1 MMLDLDDYSTPPI
14 STTTSSHHYSIF
26 KYQDRSVDKTTVG
39 FMETM
44 RRLSPLLSSAS
55 ANRTRLAVFGP
66 ILSRCKLT
74 ATARTTRLKIITS
87 ASSLRYSSNSSETNY
102 TYSAEQRKLDH
113 KHCVE
118 LVQTRDMEGYLC
130 GLLMPS
136 SSREAYFALRAFNVE
151 IASIKDASKLIG
163 GRSRSSSSGGGGM
176 FDVDNELGESQGGDS
191 TLPSRLRMQWWR
203 DAIAD
208 VYDNGSTAS
217 QSSSQDP
224 IVQSLTSSRKFNP
237 TLRSLS
243 HAIQTHGLT
252 HRFLRRIMEAR
263 EEDLSITQYE
273 RWRDVAQYGE
283 DTVSNM
289 LYLSLETVGV
299 RDDESDEVAS
309 NIGVGLGVLTAL
321 RSTAFR
327 ASQGECSIP
336 LDLASK
342 HDITMDTLYQAWDV
356 STNSSEGIDAEVLE
370 KAAAATE
377 SLRGATMEMV
387 EVASFHLQRARENQS
402 KVPKEG
408 RMCLLPAV
416 CGLKYLDSLKEC
428 NYDVLHPV
436 LVGGGDDGA
445 VERRRR
451 LSLMLMLGRT
461 WLTGTF

>member
-1 MMLDLDDYSTPPI
+1 MRGLSSTC
-14 STTTSSHHYSIF
+14 TTS
-26 KYQDRSVDKTTVG
+26 KTLWW
-39 FMETM
+39 
-44 RRLSPLLSSAS
+44 RQSSRSAS
-55 ANRTRLAVFGP
+55 ASVVLATLPQCVHQQFA
-66 ILSRCKLT
+66 T
-74 ATARTTRLKIITS
+74 ATTRSHNLSSCPIRHSSSTTNGS
-87 ASSLRYSSNSSETNY
+87 YST
-102 TYSAEQRKLDH
+102 EQRKADH

-163 GRSRSSSSGGGGM
+163 GRSRSSNSSSLVMDG
-176 FDVDNELGESQGGDS
+176 LGGDEGLEDN
-191 TLPSRLRMQWWR
+191 TLASRLRMQWWR

-208 VYDNGSTAS
+208 VYEQHADNKLDNST
-217 QSSSQDP
+217 SSSAAATHDP
-224 IVQSLTSSRKFNP
+224 ILLSLTSSRRHNP
-237 TLRSLS
+237 TLRSLA
-243 HAIQTHGLT
+243 HAINTHGLT
-252 HRFLRRIMEAR
+252 YRFLRRVLEAR
-263 EEDLSITQYE
+263 ENDLSITQYE
-273 RWRDVAQYGE
+273 KWRDVAQYGE
-283 DTVSNM
+283 DTVSNI

-299 RDDESDEVAS
+299 RDDGADMVAS
-309 NIGVGLGVLTAL
+309 DIGVGLGILTAL

-336 LDLASK
+336 LDLATK
-342 HDITMDTLYQAWDV
+342 HDVSMDTLYHAWD
-356 STNSSEGIDAEVLE
+356 SSINDDSNGEDSDSEQLE
-370 KAAAATE
+370 KANMAREA
-377 SLRGATMEMV
+377 LRGATVEMV
-387 EVASFHLQRARENQS
+387 EMASFHLHRARENQG

-428 NYDVLHPV
+428 NYDVLHPA
-436 LVGGGDDGA
+436 LVGGGDDAAA

>member
-1 MMLDLDDYSTPPI
+1 MRGL
-14 STTTSSHHYSIF
+14 SSI
-26 KYQDRSVDKTTVG
+26 
-39 FMETM
+39 
-44 RRLSPLLSSAS
+44 LSPAADRARLLVVRGSTARCALQSSS
-55 ANRTRLAVFGP
+55 
-66 ILSRCKLT
+66 T
-74 ATARTTRLKIITS
+74 ATNFFHLPTS
-87 ASSLRYSSNSSETNY
+87 ASTIRYNSNDANISNT
-102 TYSAEQRKLDH
+102 AQRQSDH

-118 LVQTRDMEGYLC
+118 LVQNRDMEGYLC

-163 GRSRSSSSGGGGM
+163 GRSRPSPSSSGGGGP
-176 FDVDNELGESQGGDS
+176 FDMDNELGESQGGDT

-208 VYDNGSTAS
+208 VYDNKSNDAAS
-217 QSSSQDP
+217 PSSQDP
-224 IVQSLTSSRKFNP
+224 IIRSLTSSRKFNP
-237 TLRSLS
+237 TLRSLT
-243 HAIQTHGLT
+243 HAIETHGLT
-252 HRFLRRIMEAR
+252 YRFLRRIMEAR

-273 RWRDVAQYGE
+273 KRRDVAQYGE
-283 DTVSNM
+283 DTVSNI

-299 RDDESDEVAS
+299 RDDESDKVAS
-309 NIGVGLGVLTAL
+309 DIGVGLGVLTAL

-336 LDLASK
+336 LDLATK
-342 HDITMDTLYQAWDV
+342 HDISMDTLYQAWDA
-356 STNSSEGIDAEVLE
+356 SINDGDKDSEQLE
-370 KAAAATE
+370 QAAAAKE

-387 EVASFHLQRARENQS
+387 EMASFHFHRARENQG

-416 CGLKYLDSLKEC
+416 CGLKYLDSLNEC

-436 LVGGGDDGA
+436 LVGGGDDAAA
-445 VERRRR
+445 VALERRRK
-451 LSLMLMLGRT
+451 LSLMMMMGRT

>member
-1 MMLDLDDYSTPPI
+1 MRGLSSSI
-14 STTTSSHHYSIF
+14 STASKTLWRRQSS
-26 KYQDRSVDKTTVG
+26 R
-39 FMETM
+39 
-44 RRLSPLLSSAS
+44 SAS
-55 ANRTRLAVFGP
+55 ASVVLATLPQCVHQQF
-66 ILSRCKLT
+66 
-74 ATARTTRLKIITS
+74 ATATTRLHNL
-87 ASSLRYSSNSSETNY
+87 SSYPIRHSSSTTNDNYST
-102 TYSAEQRKLDH
+102 EQRKADH

-163 GRSRSSSSGGGGM
+163 GRSRSSNSSSSLG
-176 FDVDNELGESQGGDS
+176 VDGLGRDEGLEDN
-191 TLPSRLRMQWWR
+191 TLASRLRMQWWR

-208 VYDNGSTAS
+208 VYEQHTDNKLDKST
-217 QSSSQDP
+217 SSSSAAAAHDP
-224 IVQSLTSSRKFNP
+224 ILLSLTSSRRHNP

-243 HAIQTHGLT
+243 HAINTHGLT
-252 HRFLRRIMEAR
+252 YRFLRRVLEAR
-263 EEDLSITQYE
+263 ENDLSITQYE
-273 RWRDVAQYGE
+273 KWRDVAQYGE
-283 DTVSNM
+283 DTVSNI

-299 RDDESDEVAS
+299 RDDGADMVAS
-309 NIGVGLGVLTAL
+309 DIGVGLGVLTAL

-336 LDLASK
+336 LDLATK
-342 HDITMDTLYQAWDV
+342 HDVSMDTLYHAWD
-356 STNSSEGIDAEVLE
+356 SSINNDNNSSGGDSEQLE
-370 KAAAATE
+370 KANMAKEA
-377 SLRGATMEMV
+377 LRGATVEMV
-387 EVASFHLQRARENQS
+387 EMASFHLHRARENQG

-428 NYDVLHPV
+428 NYDVLHPA
-436 LVGGGDDGA
+436 LVGGSDDAAA

>member
-1 MMLDLDDYSTPPI
+1 MI
-14 STTTSSHHYSIF
+14 SMRMKRGLSSILSPAA
-26 KYQDRSVDKTTVG
+26 DRARSVVCGSSARCAQSSTAANFHHLPT
-39 FMETM
+39 
-44 RRLSPLLSSAS
+44 SAS
-55 ANRTRLAVFGP
+55 A
-66 ILSRCKLT
+66 I
-74 ATARTTRLKIITS
+74 
-87 ASSLRYSSNSSETNY
+87 RYRYNSNDAHS
-102 TYSAEQRKLDH
+102 YSAEKRKADH

-118 LVQTRDMEGYLC
+118 LVQNRDMEGYLC

-163 GRSRSSSSGGGGM
+163 GRSRPSPSSGGGGL
-176 FDVDNELGESQGGDS
+176 FDMDNELGESQGGDT

-208 VYDNGSTAS
+208 VYDYKSVDAS
-217 QSSSQDP
+217 PSSQDP
-224 IVQSLTSSRKFNP
+224 IIRSLTSSRKFNP
-237 TLRSLS
+237 TLRSLT
-243 HAIQTHGLT
+243 HAIETHGLT
-252 HRFLRRIMEAR
+252 YRFLRRMMEAR

-273 RWRDVAQYGE
+273 KRRDVAQYGE
-283 DTVSNM
+283 DTVSNI

-299 RDDESDEVAS
+299 RDDESDMVAS
-309 NIGVGLGVLTAL
+309 DIGVGLGVLTAL

-336 LDLASK
+336 LDLATK
-342 HDITMDTLYQAWDV
+342 HDISMDTLYQAWDA
-356 STNSSEGIDAEVLE
+356 SINDDEKDSDQLE
-370 KAAAATE
+370 KAAVAKE
-377 SLRGATMEMV
+377 SLRAATMEMV
-387 EVASFHLQRARENQS
+387 EMASFHFHRARENQG

-436 LVGGGDDGA
+436 LVGGGEDAAAVA

>member
-1 MMLDLDDYSTPPI
+1 MLKMMRTLSSMLRTTTTTLSSR
-14 STTTSSHHYSIF
+14 STTRF
-26 KYQDRSVDKTTVG
+26 AVVVG
-39 FMETM
+39 
-44 RRLSPLLSSAS
+44 SAGSQQSSAT
-55 ANRTRLAVFGP
+55 AATHTRL
-66 ILSRCKLT
+66 LQ
-74 ATARTTRLKIITS
+74 
-87 ASSLRYSSNSSETNY
+87 SSTIRYSSSGNSSNDGSNY
-102 TYSAEQRKLDH
+102 STEQRKLDH

-136 SSREAYFALRAFNVE
+136 SSSEAYFALRAFNVE

-163 GRSRSSSSGGGGM
+163 GRSRSSSLSVGGGGGGGP
-176 FDVDNELGESQGGDS
+176 FDMDNELGESQGGDT

-203 DAIAD
+203 DAVAD
-208 VYDNGSTAS
+208 VYDNKSDTS
-217 QSSSQDP
+217 LSSSSSSSQDP
-224 IVQSLTSSRKFNP
+224 IIRSLTSSRKLNP
-237 TLRSLS
+237 TLRSLT

-252 HRFLRRIMEAR
+252 YRFLRRIMEAR
-263 EEDLSITQYE
+263 EEDLSITQYKKL
-273 RWRDVAQYGE
+273 RDVAQYGE
-283 DTVSNM
+283 DTVSNI

-299 RDDESDEVAS
+299 RDDEADKVAS
-309 NIGVGLGVLTAL
+309 DIGVGLGVLTAL

-336 LDLASK
+336 LDFANK
-342 HDITMDTLYQAWDV
+342 HDVSMDTLYHAWDA
-356 STNSSEGIDAEVLE
+356 SINDSNNNSEEQIE
-370 KAAAATE
+370 KAAAAKE
-377 SLRGATMEMV
+377 SIRGATMEMV
-387 EVASFHLQRARENQS
+387 DMASFHLHRARDNQG

-436 LVGGGDDGA
+436 LVGGGDDDAAAA

-461 WLTGTF
+461 WVTGTF